1 MGGTNCVYAHYFTA
15 KQTSAQ
21 PELRLQYISREYAE
35 ASVAA
40 KRGARTAVFLA
51 PAAFHWSSARLANHD
66 PKQLC
71 GAGLLVR

>member
-1 MGGTNCVYAHYFTA
+1 MGGTNCVYAHYSTA

-21 PELRLQYISREYAE
+21 PESRLQYIAE

-40 KRGARTAVFLA
+40 KRGAKTAVFLA
-51 PAAFHWSSARLANHD
+51 PAAFHWSSARVANHD